1 MTGLD
6 KMKALALIE
15 NKEMIAKCGGR
26 SLNYGIVQEHQK
38 SSGKPRMS
46 DIGRSKP
53 AQDLL
58 RLAEQGF
65 SLAEAARITRT
76 PVEEVISKSNRY
88 QITFEGSSEGYGYEN
103 N

>member
-38 SSGKPRMS
+38 AAEIPACRTSEDQNPRK
-46 DIGRSKP
+46 ICY
-53 AQDLL
+53 
-58 RLAEQGF
+58 
-65 SLAEAARITRT
+65 
-76 PVEEVISKSNRY
+76 V
-88 QITFEGSSEGYGYEN
+88 
-103 N
+103 

>member
-1 MTGLD
+1 MTELE

-15 NKEMIAKCGGR
+15 NKQMIAKCGGR
-26 SLNYGIVQEHQK
+26 SLNYGIVQEHLK
-38 SSGKPRMS
+38 SSGKPRML

-65 SLAEAARITRT
+65 SLAEASRITSIS
-76 PVEEVISKSNRY
+76 VEEVIAKSNRY
-88 QITFEGSSEGYGYEN
+88 QIKFKGSNQGYG
-103 N
+103 